1 MNAKLPVLALVA
13 VAGVLLAAA
22 VVPLIGWWS
31 AMTVPAGYFDA
42 FRALGSL
49 ALGHLVWSYTVV
61 GLLGAGLVVLLGS
74 LATLALARAPRAAV
88 IAMLLVGF
96 YLGAHALLPALQ
108 GQPGLALLAA
118 RPWWGYGIE
127 LAVLTSAL
135 AAGWLHG
142 RRQRPVEPA

>member
-1 MNAKLPVLALVA
+1 M
-13 VAGVLLAAA
+13 
-22 VVPLIGWWS
+22 
-31 AMTVPAGYFDA
+31 
-42 FRALGSL
+42 
-49 ALGHLVWSYTVV
+49 V
-61 GLLGAGLVVLLGS
+61 GFLGAGIVVLLGS

-118 RPWWGYGIE
+118 RPGWGYGIE

-135 AAGWLHG
+135 AAGWLYG
-142 RRQRPVEPA
+142 RLRRPVETA